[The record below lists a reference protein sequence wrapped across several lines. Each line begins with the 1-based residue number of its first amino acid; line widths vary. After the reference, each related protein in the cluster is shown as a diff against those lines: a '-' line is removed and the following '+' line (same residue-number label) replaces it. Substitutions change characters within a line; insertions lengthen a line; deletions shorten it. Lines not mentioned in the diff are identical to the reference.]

1 MEKIRIMLADD
12 HAVFREGMRKVLAEN
27 ADMEIVGEA
36 ANGKEAVSLAAEL
49 APDVAIM
56 DIVMP
61 ELNGIEAT
69 KQIKE
74 ISPSTA
80 VLILTAYD
88 DERYILGLLEAG
100 AAGYLLKNAR
110 SQQLANAIRAV
121 RAGESVLL
129 PEVARKLL
137 RRASRPSALTDHAGA
152 EELTARELEVLKLAA
167 KGMSNKDIARK
178 LFLSVRTVKAHLY
191 SIFGKMQV
199 GSRTE
204 AVLKGLKRGLVSI
217 EDTPDV

>member
-1 MEKIRIMLADD
+1 MEKIRIVVADD
-12 HAVFREGMRKVLAEN
+12 HAVFREGMRKILDDSG
-27 ADMEIVGEA
+27 DMEVVGEA
-36 ANGKEAVSLAAEL
+36 ANGREAVDLVAEL
-49 APDVAIM
+49 APDVAVM

-69 KQIKE
+69 KKIKE
-74 ISPSTA
+74 VNPSTA

-110 SQQLANAIRAV
+110 GQQLTNAIRAV
-121 RAGESVLL
+121 RAGESVLV

-137 RRASRPSALTDHAGA
+137 SRASRPLSQAERGGA
-152 EELTARELEVLKLAA
+152 DELTTREMEVLKLAA
-167 KGMSNKDIARK
+167 RGMSNKDIAKK

-191 SIFGKMQV
+191 SIFGKLQV

-204 AVLKGLKRGLVSI
+204 AVLTGLKRGFVSI
-217 EDTPDV
+217 DDTSDS